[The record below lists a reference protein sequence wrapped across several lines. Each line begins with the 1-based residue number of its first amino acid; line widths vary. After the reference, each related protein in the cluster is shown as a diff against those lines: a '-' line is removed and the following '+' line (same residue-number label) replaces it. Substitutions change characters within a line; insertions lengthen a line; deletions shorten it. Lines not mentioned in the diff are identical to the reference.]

1 MQGRGAGTAG
11 QVRAREYIVDRF
23 KAAGLAPAFG
33 SITGPGYLQ
42 NFEVSLGTQVRE
54 QMLAAADGEPLTP
67 GDDFSTLGLSA
78 DGGFE
83 GPAVFVGYGV
93 VDQERGYDSFGGLG
107 DDGLKGK
114 VAVAM
119 RYEPMDEQRQSRGVT
134 DKAHSIGGW
143 SQAALFT
150 TKARRAAELGAAA
163 LLVVTPPSHQAGSKL
178 LSAGGTSGGA
188 AAIPVIHIH
197 HRVFELM
204 LATTPGENPAVLAG
218 RLQRQA
224 DNAAAAVLPLVNV
237 RGRVRLEHPKTESA
251 NIGGIV
257 AGEGDLA
264 DEYVVVAAHY
274 DHLGYG
280 EVGSMVETRELHP
293 GADDNASGV
302 AGLIMLAERS
312 AERAQRSRGGR
323 RRSVLFLAFAGEERG
338 LLGSAH
344 FIKQLSEAGI
354 DPSQLTAMLNMD
366 MIGRLENNRLLVFG
380 GGSGDRW
387 KQLLEAAN
395 ARPQLTLDLAGSAMG
410 ASDHQHFYLK
420 EVPVLHFFTGVHGD
434 YHRPSDTADKIN
446 AAGGALVVQLIDS
459 LVDELADEPVRL
471 VFTEDESIA
480 GGATMF
486 GAHAAGGGAR
496 LGILPDYASID
507 ATDGCAVQAVIPN
520 SPAKAAGLLD
530 GDVLTHWNGQPIANV
545 RELTAVLGG
554 AEPGQQVTLTV
565 RRGRSSVELD
575 VTLGSR

>member
-11 QVRAREYIVDRF
+11 QVRAREYIVERF
-23 KAAGLAPAFG
+23 EAAGLEPAFG
-33 SITGPGYLQ
+33 PITGRSYLQ
-42 NFEVSLGTQVRE
+42 SFEVSLGTQVRE
-54 QMLAAADGEPLTP
+54 QMLGVADGKPLEP

-93 VDQERGYDSFGGLG
+93 VDQERGYDSFGGLA

-119 RYEPMDEQRQSRGVT
+119 RYEPMDEQHQSRWVT

-150 TKARRAAELGAAA
+150 TKARRAGELGAEA
-163 LLVVTPPSHQAGSKL
+163 LVVVTPPSHQAGSRL
-178 LSAGGTSGGA
+178 LTAGGTSGGA
-188 AAIPVIHIH
+188 TIPVIHIH
-197 HRVFELM
+197 HRVFESM
-204 LATTPGENPAVLAG
+204 LAAVSQVKPAVLAG

-224 DNAAAAVLPLVNV
+224 DKAAAPPLPLVHV
-237 RGRVRLEHPKTESA
+237 RGRVRLDHPKTESA

-264 DEYVVVAAHY
+264 DEFVVVAAHY

-280 EVGSMVETRELHP
+280 EVGSMVEARALHP

-312 AERAQRSRGGR
+312 AERAERSRGGR

-344 FIKQLSEAGI
+344 FIKQLSDAGI

-366 MIGRLENNRLLVFG
+366 MIGRLENRRLFVFG
-380 GGSGDRW
+380 AGSGDRW
-387 KQLLEAAN
+387 KQLLEDAN
-395 ARPQLTLDLAGSAMG
+395 ARSQLKLDPAGSAMG

-420 EVPVLHFFTGVHGD
+420 QVPVLHFFTGVHGD

-446 AAGGALVVQLIDS
+446 AAGGAAVVQLIDS
-459 LVDELADEPVRL
+459 LVDELANEPVRL
-471 VFTEDESIA
+471 AFAEDESIA

-486 GAHAAGGGAR
+486 GAHAGGGGAR
-496 LGILPDYASID
+496 LGVMPDYASMD
-507 ATDGCAVQAVIPN
+507 ATDGCAVQTVIPN
-520 SPAKAAGLLD
+520 SPAKAAGLAD
-530 GDVLTHWNGQPIANV
+530 GDVITHWNGQPIANV

-554 AEPGQQVTLTV
+554 GEPGQQVTLTV
-565 RRGRSSVELD
+565 RRGRSSLELD